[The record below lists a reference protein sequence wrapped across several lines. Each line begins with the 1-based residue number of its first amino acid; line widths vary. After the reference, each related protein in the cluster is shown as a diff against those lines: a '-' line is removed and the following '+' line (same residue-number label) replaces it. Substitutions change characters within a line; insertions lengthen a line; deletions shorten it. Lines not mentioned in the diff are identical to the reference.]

1 MVAYRIRGR
10 HRHSTET
17 KEIEIQ
23 LTKADLFTKKAIS
36 KNYATTA
43 TFDFDQCLKDI
54 SSRL

>member
-43 TFDFDQCLKDI
+43 TFDFD
-54 SSRL
+54 